1 MALTTNRYICDW
13 VAECEALLQPEKV
26 LWIDGSEAQLEQLR
40 QEAYLTGELVK
51 LNQEKLPGCV
61 YHRSAL
67 NDVARVE
74 SRTCICCERKEEAGE
89 EYKRAVR
96 SVWSITTI
104 EGLEKAWADMGST
117 LPSPFMTMALIPLAC
132 LPETRLTN
140 RGMVDCRTFE
150 FMDLIVK

>member
-61 YHRSAL
+61 YHRSAI

-74 SRTCICCERKEEAGE
+74 SRTFICCERKEDAGPTNNWMDPKEAYEKNIGSYGRFNE
-89 EYKRAVR
+89 AV
-96 SVWSITTI
+96 
-104 EGLEKAWADMGST
+104 
-117 LPSPFMTMALIPLAC
+117 
-132 LPETRLTN
+132 
-140 RGMVDCRTFE
+140 E
-150 FMDLIVK
+150 FIDPRHQ